1 MAANY
6 TRLIE
11 FKVKDT
17 ELNRAVKNLSKTLDK
32 IDKTLVGID
41 KKLDHIAKHGFAM
54 VSKEAVKTDKS
65 IKEVEKSVN
74 RVSKALDKWS
84 KGANAKSNEFLKLE
98 RVLSNNAG
106 LVKKVALFA
115 TLSAGIVR
123 ASKDIRTLVGNV
135 NAFTQANNV
144 AIQSIFGLVAGLEAV
159 RVSTPFV
166 YNLGKGFR
174 QLTHDIGTA
183 HGRIKKF
190 GLEGGLLSFA
200 PKGSHMG
207 NRFDKLRG
215 QPFDGVKAAAT
226 V

>member
-123 ASKDIRTLVGNV
+123 ASKDIRT
-135 NAFTQANNV
+135 
-144 AIQSIFGLVAGLEAV
+144 
-159 RVSTPFV
+159 
-166 YNLGKGFR
+166 
-174 QLTHDIGTA
+174 
-183 HGRIKKF
+183 
-190 GLEGGLLSFA
+190 
-200 PKGSHMG
+200 
-207 NRFDKLRG
+207 
-215 QPFDGVKAAAT
+215 
-226 V
+226 